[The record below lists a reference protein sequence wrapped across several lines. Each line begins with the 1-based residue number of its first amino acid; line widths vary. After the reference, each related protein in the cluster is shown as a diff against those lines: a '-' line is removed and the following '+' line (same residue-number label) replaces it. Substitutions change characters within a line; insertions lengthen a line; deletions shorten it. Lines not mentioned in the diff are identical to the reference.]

1 MKIYFAASLQDSTI
15 KKIEFYNK
23 IIRCLSCYGKV
34 LTEKIGDKDF
44 QSKRKKM
51 DMPNEKIHDFD
62 LSLLLESDVVI
73 VEITT
78 PSLGVGYEIGRATEN
93 KKPILCL
100 YNENT
105 IKLMN
110 ISKII
115 QGTPITRIYGYK
127 SLGDIKLIVKNFFK
141 GYVDKSQK

>member
-23 IIRCLSCYGKV
+23 IIQCLSRYGKV
-34 LTEKIGDKDF
+34 LTEKIGDNDF
-44 QSKRKKM
+44 QSKRKKI

-73 VEITT
+73 AEITT
-78 PSLGVGYEIGRATEN
+78 PSLGVGYEIGRAAGN

-100 YNENT
+100 YNENA

-115 QGTPITRIYGYK
+115 QGTPTTRICGYK
-127 SLGDIKLIVKNFFK
+127 NLEDIKLIVKNFFK